1 MAFTPKIEINAD
13 KTAVNVLWDPTHT
26 SRCNVKW
33 LRFHCR
39 CKRCVPEFSGMFPLD
54 KDEFDDELY
63 LTSAQEKD
71 GVLHVQIDKEV
82 MENHETAIP
91 FEWLKENCNCDSCL
105 KADIARS
112 NFNFANPATTSV
124 PRVCYDSLQSQE
136 GKFECLK
143 QIVDVGFCVIENV
156 TRESLTVLKV
166 GEMFGYIRSTLYEK
180 FFDVKYEP
188 DPYNSAYTSLGLPY
202 HQDLPYY
209 EAMPG
214 VQLLHALEFDDS
226 IKGGESQLVDL
237 FHVADILKKESPEN
251 FEVLCTVPGTFQTK
265 DLNRPNPAWYEH
277 TRTHIEVDYF
287 GNTVAIYWN
296 PGVEGALR
304 VRFEDEERYF
314 KAYVHFLR
322 ILRRKEL
329 EFCFRMKPGDL
340 IIFNNRR
347 MAHARKEYNTKE
359 GKRHLQGCYINL
371 DDMKST
377 YMVLAHKL
385 GKKVVPPKVG
395 NRCWY

>member
-1 MAFTPKIEINAD
+1 MSSTPKIEIDTD
-13 KTAVNVLWDPTHT
+13 KTTLVVTWSSTCI
-26 SRCNVKW
+26 SRSNVKW

-54 KDEFDDELY
+54 KDEFDDNLH
-63 LTSAQEKD
+63 LTNVEIKD
-71 GVLHVQIDKEV
+71 ETLHIQIDKEV
-82 MENHETAIP
+82 MENHVTMIP
-91 FEWLKENCNCDSCL
+91 FDWLEENCNCESRL
-105 KADIARS
+105 EADIERS
-112 NFNFANPATTSV
+112 NFKFADPTTDPV
-124 PRVCYDSLQSQE
+124 PRVSYESLQSKE
-136 GKFECLK
+136 GKFECLRK
-143 QIVDVGFCVIENV
+143 FMDIGFCVIENV
-156 TRESLTVLKV
+156 TREHLTVLKV

-237 FHVADILKKESPEN
+237 FKVAEILKEESPED
-251 FEVLCTVPGTFQTK
+251 FKVLCTVPGTFQTK
-265 DLNRPNPAWYEH
+265 DLNRPRPAWYEH

-287 GNTVAIYWN
+287 GNTVAIHWN

-304 VRFEDEERYF
+304 VRFEDEDRYF
-314 KAYVHFLR
+314 RAYVHFLR

-329 EFCFRMKPGDL
+329 EFCFRMKAGDL
-340 IIFNNRR
+340 IIFNNKR
-347 MAHARKEYNTKE
+347 MAHARKEFNTKE

-385 GKKVVPPKVG
+385 GKKVAPPKTG
-395 NRCWY
+395 NRSWF